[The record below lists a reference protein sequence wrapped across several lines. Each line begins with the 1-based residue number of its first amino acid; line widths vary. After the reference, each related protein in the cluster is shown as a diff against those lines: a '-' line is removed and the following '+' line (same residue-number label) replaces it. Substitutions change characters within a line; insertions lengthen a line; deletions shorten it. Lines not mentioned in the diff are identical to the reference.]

1 MAQMSMRRV
10 VNEMEKMVTENKKYR
25 QFGVSI
31 DDQLQEDVGLL
42 RDQLKA
48 YSEVQKV
55 YDFT

>member
-1 MAQMSMRRV
+1 MSMRRV